1 MSDCDGLGACGGAR
15 GAGIEW
21 RCRRLL
27 IEAEKEGNRGVM
39 AWIEISPAYRRRDGR
54 GRDLGKK
61 GRKVERGVSVVTL
74 TGGVG
79 LSAGRG
85 A

>member
-1 MSDCDGLGACGGAR
+1 MAWGGV
-15 GAGIEW
+15 GCAGIEQGG
-21 RCRRLL
+21 RRLF
-27 IEAEKEGNRGVM
+27 IGAKKEGDRAVM
-39 AWIEISPAYRRRDGR
+39 SWIGFSPAYRRRDGR

-61 GRKVERGVSVVTL
+61 GREVERGVSVVTL
-74 TGGVG
+74 TGGAG